1 MDTFDIS
8 ASGLSAQRARL
19 DLIAAN
25 IANVETTRSPEGGP
39 YRRRLPV
46 FASRGGN
53 PGGVDMIGVAADPRD
68 PRRVYQ
74 PGHPDADSEGFVAYP
89 NVNIV
94 EEMVDLVSATR
105 SYEANAAAFNA
116 AKGMAQEA
124 LDLGRA

>member
-1 MDTFDIS
+1 MDAFDIS

-19 DLIAAN
+19 DIIAEN
-25 IANVETTRSPEGGP
+25 IANVETTRTPGGGP
-39 YRRRLPV
+39 YRRLQPV
-46 FASRGGN
+46 FASRAGRS
-53 PGGVDMIGVAADPRD
+53 GGVETVGIAVDPGD

-74 PGHPDADSEGFVAYP
+74 PGHPDADRDGFVAYP

-105 SYEANAAAFNA
+105 SYEANAAAYNA
-116 AKGMAQEA
+116 AKTMAQRA

>member
-1 MDTFDIS
+1 MDCFDIS

-19 DLIAAN
+19 DIIASN
-25 IANVETTRSPEGGP
+25 IANVETTRTPNGGP
-39 YRRRLPV
+39 YRRLQAI
-46 FASRGGN
+46 FASQPER
-53 PGGVDMIGVAADPRD
+53 PGGVEMIGIVTDPRE

-74 PGHPDADSEGFVAYP
+74 PGHPEADSQGFVAYP

-94 EEMVDLVSATR
+94 EEMVDLVSAAR

-116 AKGMAQEA
+116 AKSMAQRA

>member
-19 DLIAAN
+19 DLIASN
-25 IANVETTRSPEGGP
+25 IANVETTRTPEGGP
-39 YRRRLPV
+39 YRRLRPV
-46 FASRGGN
+46 FASRTGN
-53 PGGVDMIGVAADPRD
+53 PGGVEIIGVVADARP

-74 PGHPDADSEGFVAYP
+74 PGHPDADGDGFVAYP
-89 NVNIV
+89 NVSIV

-116 AKGMAQEA
+116 AKSMAQRA

>member
-19 DLIAAN
+19 DLIASN
-25 IANVETTRSPEGGP
+25 IANVETTRTPEGGP
-39 YRRRLPV
+39 YRRLQPM
-46 FASRGGN
+46 FATRAGN
-53 PGGVDMIGVAADPRD
+53 PGGVEITGVLADDRPPRQ
-68 PRRVYQ
+68 VYR
-74 PGHPDADSEGFVAYP
+74 PGHPDADGDGFVAYP
-89 NVNIV
+89 NVSIV

-116 AKGMAQEA
+116 AKSMAQRA

>member
-1 MDTFDIS
+1 MDCFDIS

-19 DLIAAN
+19 DIITSN
-25 IANVETTRSPEGGP
+25 IANVETTRTPGGGP
-39 YRRRLPV
+39 YRRLQAL
-46 FASRGGN
+46 FASRSSGA
-53 PGGVDMIGVAADPRD
+53 GGVEMLGSVLDPRD
-68 PRRVYQ
+68 FRRVYQ
-74 PGHPDADSEGFVAYP
+74 PGHPEADADGIVAYP

-116 AKGMAQEA
+116 AKTMAQNA